1 MTAAEPRKA
10 DPQPA
15 PAPAP
20 APAPPRLYEL
30 FVSEKQVRIF
40 WKLKD
45 EGVTLSAKGIA
56 WRTEGNER
64 FRAWN
69 EISGVNLSTGYIHK
83 QGTSYACTITF
94 RDGRVLIVRSVSAWG
109 HKDEEREPVYREFV
123 ETVHARLARPEF
135 SDVRFFSGSA
145 ATNSIG
151 HKIALAIGTLFFV
164 GLPLVLFFIGPP
176 LEVLFILAAGAAFIW
191 PLWRMKQT
199 NELREYSARD
209 LPYDLLP

>member
-1 MTAAEPRKA
+1 MTAAEPR
-10 DPQPA
+10 PT
-15 PAPAP
+15 
-20 APAPPRLYEL
+20 PPRHYEL

-45 EGVTLSAKGIA
+45 EGVTLSAEGIS
-56 WRTEGNER
+56 WHTEGRER
-64 FRAWN
+64 ARSWN
-69 EISGVNLSTGYIHK
+69 EISGVNLSTAYVHK
-83 QGTSYACTITF
+83 QGTVYACTITF
-94 RDGRVLIVRSVSAWG
+94 RDGRVLIVRSVSAYG

-145 ATNSIG
+145 AANSIG
-151 HKIALAIGTLFFV
+151 HKIALVVGTLFFV
-164 GLPLVLFFIGPP
+164 GLPLVLIFFAPP
-176 LEVLFILAAGAAFIW
+176 LEALFILAAGAAFVW

-199 NELREYSARD
+199 NELRECSARD

>member
-1 MTAAEPRKA
+1 MAAERLKT
-10 DPQPA
+10 DPK
-15 PAPAP
+15 P
-20 APAPPRLYEL
+20 APAPPRHYEL

-45 EGVTLSAKGIA
+45 EGVTLSAEGIA
-56 WRTEGNER
+56 WRTQGTER

-69 EISGVNLSTGYIHK
+69 EISGVNLSTAYVHK
-83 QGTSYACTITF
+83 QGTAYACTISF
-94 RDGRVLIVRSVSAWG
+94 RGGGVLIVRSMSAWG

-123 ETVHARLARPEF
+123 ETLHARLARPEF

-145 ATNSIG
+145 ATKAVG
-151 HKIALAIGTLFFV
+151 FKIALVVGTLFFV
-164 GLPLVLFFIGPP
+164 GLPLVLIFFAPP
-176 LEVLFILAAGAAFIW
+176 LEALFILVAGAAFIW
-191 PLWRMKQT
+191 PMWRMKQT